1 MTGIGA
7 FLEVLAAAGVKHI
20 FGNPGT
26 TELPLND
33 ALVGDQRFQ
42 YIFGLHEIPVLAM
55 ADGYAQASGKVGVAN
70 VHICCGLG
78 NAMGM
83 LYNAYCSGSPVLL
96 TAGQQD
102 RRLRFE
108 EPVLAGDMVNVVRPW
123 TKWAAE
129 VQRVEDVPMAVRR
142 AIQTAL
148 TPPTG
153 PVFLALPVDV
163 QMEMC
168 AGLDLSP
175 PSLPDR
181 RVRPSLEA
189 LRRAAAVLAQ
199 AKAPAILAG
208 SRVTESEAI
217 GELIAVAERLGAPVL
232 AEQATSHGRVPF
244 PTDHPL
250 YGGSLPLWS
259 PDVRCA
265 LADFDVLLV
274 VGINLLRSYIYHEP
288 SRPIPEQVRLVQMDN
303 DPWQIAKNYPI
314 EVGLLGDLKAGL
326 AELDQIM
333 AGILAASSL
342 PSPNRKEGRMGA
354 AARTRME
361 RYAAARR
368 EEQESLKR
376 KIDSEYQQ
384 RPMTPLTMM
393 AAVANVLPANA
404 AVIEEAVTTTNG
416 TLERLGALKDPTGY
430 FGHRGWALGWGLGC
444 ALGVKLAWPE
454 RPVLACLGD
463 GAAMYGIQGL
473 WTAAHHHI
481 PVTFILCNNAQY
493 QILKH
498 CGDVMPLPNMAAKKY
513 LAMDLVNPEIDFVT
527 LSCALGVE
535 ARRITEPEELS
546 ERVREALASDKPQ
559 LFDVAIAR

>member
-454 RPVLACLGD
+454 RPVLAFLGD